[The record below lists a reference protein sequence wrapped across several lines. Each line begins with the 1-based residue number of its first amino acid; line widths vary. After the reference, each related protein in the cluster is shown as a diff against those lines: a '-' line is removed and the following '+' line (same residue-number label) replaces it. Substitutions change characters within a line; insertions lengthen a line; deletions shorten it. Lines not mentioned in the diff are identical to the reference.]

1 MNQNPEQ
8 IARDHIDKLLTECG
22 WIVQPKSK
30 LNLAAGLGVAL
41 TEYRTD
47 TGPVDYILFIDK
59 KPIGVICLVLK

>member
-8 IARDHIDKLLTECG
+8 IARDHVDQLLVASG

-47 TGPVDYILFIDK
+47 TGRVDYLLFIDRR
-59 KPIGVICLVLK
+59 PIGIIG